1 MDILQYLIEFFSQ
14 YGYIAVFLVLVICGF
29 GVPIPEDIT
38 LVSGGVICGLAATQL
53 DVNVMLIVSFC
64 GVLVGDS
71 IMFMLGRTLGERV
84 KTLPLLRL
92 IFTDKI
98 YAKMQQKATRYGSWI
113 LFVARFLPG
122 LRSAIFVTAGVS
134 RKVSFW
140 KFFAFDGVAALISV
154 PVWVYA
160 GYYFAHD
167 MDKLIG
173 WIKNS
178 EKVVIAAFVVFIV
191 IGIVFLVIKK
201 NKRYKK
207 YLNLISHRKLRQK

>member
-1 MDILQYLIEFFSQ
+1 MDILQHLIEFFSQ

-53 DVNVMLIVSFC
+53 NVHVMVMISFC

-71 IMFMLGRTLGERV
+71 IMFMLGRILGEKV

-92 IFTDKI
+92 IFTERV

-140 KFFAFDGVAALISV
+140 RFFAFDGVAALISV

-167 MDKLIG
+167 MDKLVS

-178 EKVVIAAFVVFIV
+178 EKIV
-191 IGIVFLVIKK
+191 IFAFIALIVGIVIFLIIKK
-201 NKRYKK
+201 NNRYRK
-207 YLNLISHRKLRQK
+207 YLDLIRHRKLRDK

>member
-1 MDILQYLIEFFSQ
+1 MDILSYLIDFFSQ
-14 YGYIAVFLVLVICGF
+14 YGYIAVFIVLVICGF

-38 LVSGGVICGLAATQL
+38 LVSGGVICGLAATKL
-53 DVNVMLIVSFC
+53 DVNIMLFVSFA
-64 GVLVGDS
+64 GVLSGDS
-71 IMFMLGRTLGERV
+71 IMFMLGRVLGEKV

-92 IFTDKI
+92 IFTDRI
-98 YAKMQQKATRYGSWI
+98 YAKMQQKATKYGSWI

-140 KFFAFDGVAALISV
+140 KFFAFDGIAALISV
-154 PVWVYA
+154 PIWVYA

-167 MDKLIG
+167 MGKLVA
-173 WIKNS
+173 WIKSS
-178 EKVVIAAFVVFIV
+178 EKIVILIVIALV
-191 IGIVFLVIKK
+191 IFATIFLIIKK

-207 YLNLISHRKLRQK
+207 YLNLIKHRNLRKK

>member
-53 DVNVMLIVSFC
+53 DVNIMLIVSFC
-64 GVLVGDS
+64 GVLAGDS
-71 IMFMLGRTLGERV
+71 IMFMLGRILGEKV

-92 IFTDKI
+92 IFTEKV
-98 YAKMQQKATRYGSWI
+98 YMKMQQKATRYGSWI

-140 KFFAFDGVAALISV
+140 KFFALDGVAALISV

-167 MDKLIG
+167 MDKLVG
-173 WIKNS
+173 WIKSS
-178 EKVVIAAFVVFIV
+178 EKIVISTVIALIIIAV
-191 IGIVFLVIKK
+191 IFLIIKK
-201 NKRYKK
+201 NKRYRKYVDLIKHRSLRKK
-207 YLNLISHRKLRQK
+207 